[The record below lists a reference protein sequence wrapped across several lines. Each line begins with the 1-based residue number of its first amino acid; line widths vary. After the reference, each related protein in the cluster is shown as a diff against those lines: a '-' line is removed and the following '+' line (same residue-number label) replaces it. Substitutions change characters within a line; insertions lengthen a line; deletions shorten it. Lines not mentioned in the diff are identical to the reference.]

1 MRMRKAMLSAGAALL
16 MLVGNALAGPIA
28 VQVNGEPVSFP
39 YAQPTQIAGRVMIP
53 LRGVLERLGAARI
66 DWRPQQQQVFVSG
79 SHGDLQLRIGERMAQ
94 VNGRQVPLDV
104 PPLILQNTTM
114 VPLRFVSE
122 NLGARVDWLPGNQTV
137 YIATP
142 NERVA
147 GSRERIP
154 DRIPDRT
161 VQVRPLPRDRQ
172 VIVRERPATR
182 DQVDQTTRLR
192 SADLTG
198 LFPRQ
203 ASTVS
208 DLRPEIFAQFR
219 RGAAID
225 FNTVNLSLNG
235 RDVTRDAEITTEGVR
250 FRPLED
256 VRRGRNDVRLSFH
269 DTRGVTTTQDWY
281 FFAP

>member
-1 MRMRKAMLSAGAALL
+1 MRKAILGAGAALL
-16 MLVGNALAGPIA
+16 MLAANAHAGPIA
-28 VQVNGEPVSFP
+28 VQVNGEPVNFP

-53 LRGVLERLGAARI
+53 LRGVLERLGADRI
-66 DWRPQQQQVFVSG
+66 DWRPQRQEVVVAG

-154 DRIPDRT
+154 DRT
-161 VQVRPLPRDRQ
+161 VRVRPLPRDRD
-172 VIVRERPATR
+172 VSVPERPEAR
-182 DQVDQTTRLR
+182 DRVDESTRLR
-192 SADLTG
+192 SAYLTG

-203 ASTVS
+203 GSMVNEP
-208 DLRPEIFAQFR
+208 RPEIFAQFR
-219 RGAAID
+219 PGAAVD
-225 FNTVNLSLNG
+225 FNTVRLSLNG
-235 RDVTRDAEITTEGVR
+235 RDVTRDTQITTEGVR
-250 FRPLED
+250 FLPLED
-256 VRRGRNDVRLSFH
+256 VRRGRNDVRLTFQ
-269 DTRGVTTTQDWY
+269 DTRGVVTTQEWN
-281 FFAP
+281 FSAP

>member
-1 MRMRKAMLSAGAALL
+1 
-16 MLVGNALAGPIA
+16 
-28 VQVNGEPVSFP
+28 
-39 YAQPTQIAGRVMIP
+39 
-53 LRGVLERLGAARI
+53 
-66 DWRPQQQQVFVSG
+66 
-79 SHGDLQLRIGERMAQ
+79 GDLQLRIGERMAQ

-154 DRIPDRT
+154 DREPIPDRNA
-161 VQVRPLPRDRQ
+161 QVRPLPRDRQ

-182 DQVDQTTRLR
+182 DQADQTTRLR

-203 ASTVS
+203 AST
-208 DLRPEIFAQFR
+208 
-219 RGAAID
+219 
-225 FNTVNLSLNG
+225 
-235 RDVTRDAEITTEGVR
+235 
-250 FRPLED
+250 
-256 VRRGRNDVRLSFH
+256 
-269 DTRGVTTTQDWY
+269 
-281 FFAP
+281 

>member
-1 MRMRKAMLSAGAALL
+1 MRKAMLGAGAALL
-16 MLVGNALAGPIA
+16 LLAGNAQAGPIA

-53 LRGVLERLGAARI
+53 LRGVLERLGADQI
-66 DWRPQQQQVFVSG
+66 HWRPRRQEVIVSG
-79 SHGDLQLRIGERMAQ
+79 PQGDLQLTIGERLAR

-137 YIATP
+137 YIVTP

-147 GSRERIP
+147 GSRERLP
-154 DRIPDRT
+154 DREVR
-161 VQVRPLPRDRQ
+161 VRPVPRDRQ
-172 VIVRERPATR
+172 VIIRERPAEPDR
-182 DQVDQTTRLR
+182 LDQTTRLR
-192 SADLTG
+192 SAYLTG

-203 ASTVS
+203 GSMVN
-208 DLRPEIFAQFR
+208 DPRPEIFAQFR
-219 RGAAID
+219 RGAAVD
-225 FNTVNLSLNG
+225 FNTVHLSLNG
-235 RDVTRDAEITTEGVR
+235 HDVTRDTQITTEGVR
-250 FRPLED
+250 FLPLDD
-256 VRRGRNDVRLSFH
+256 VRRGRNDVRLTFQ
-269 DTRGVTTTQDWY
+269 DTRGVTTTQEWY

>member
-1 MRMRKAMLSAGAALL
+1 MRKAMLGAGAALL
-16 MLVGNALAGPIA
+16 MLAGNVLAGPIA

-53 LRGVLERLGAARI
+53 LRGVLERLGAGRI
-66 DWRPQQQQVFVSG
+66 DWRPQQQEVLVSG
-79 SHGDLQLRIGERMAQ
+79 SHGDLQLRIGERTAQ

-147 GSRERIP
+147 GSRQQIPDRERIP
-154 DRIPDRT
+154 DRN
-161 VQVRPLPRDRQ
+161 VQTRPIPRDRQ

-182 DQVDQTTRLR
+182 DQVDQSTRLR

-208 DLRPEIFAQFR
+208 DPRPEIFAQFR
-219 RGAAID
+219 PGAAID
-225 FNTVNLSLNG
+225 FNTVNLTLNG
-235 RDVTRDAEITTEGVR
+235 RDITRDAEITTGGVR

-269 DTRGVTTTQDWY
+269 DTRGVMTTQEWY
-281 FFAP
+281 FFTP

>member
-1 MRMRKAMLSAGAALL
+1 
-16 MLVGNALAGPIA
+16 
-28 VQVNGEPVSFP
+28 
-39 YAQPTQIAGRVMIP
+39 MIP
-53 LRGVLERLGAARI
+53 LRGVLERLGADQI
-66 DWRPQQQQVFVSG
+66 HWRPQRQEVLVSG
-79 SHGDLQLRIGERMAQ
+79 PHGDLQLQIGERMAR
-94 VNGRQVPLDV
+94 VDGRQVPLDV

-154 DRIPDRT
+154 DREQVPDREIR
-161 VQVRPLPRDRQ
+161 VRPLPRDRQ
-172 VIVRERPATR
+172 VTVRERSATR
-182 DQVDQTTRLR
+182 DEVDPSTRLR

-208 DLRPEIFAQFR
+208 DSRPEIFAQFR

-269 DTRGVTTTQDWY
+269 DTRGVMTTQDWY

>member
-1 MRMRKAMLSAGAALL
+1 MLGASTALL
-16 MLVGNALAGPIA
+16 MLAGSALAGPIA

-53 LRGVLERLGAARI
+53 LRGVLERLGADRI
-66 DWRPQQQQVFVSG
+66 DWRPQRQEVSVSG
-79 SHGDLQLRIGERMAQ
+79 SHVDLQLRIGERMAQ

-154 DRIPDRT
+154 DRTPDRST
-161 VQVRPLPRDRQ
+161 QVRPLPRDRQ
-172 VIVRERPATR
+172 VIVRDRPATR
-182 DQVDQTTRLR
+182 DQVDQSTRLR

-208 DLRPEIFAQFR
+208 DLRPEISARFR
-219 RGAAID
+219 PGAAID

-250 FRPLED
+250 FRPLDD
-256 VRRGRNDVRLSFH
+256 VRRGRNDVRLTFH